1 MKPDVESVA
10 SGVPALVTSPES
22 MALLPSAYARLLV
35 DFLQSRQEH
44 EPRLDRLAVQLPRA
58 RWLELLAEVAVQLGE
73 PELPVR
79 IGAALQV
86 RHLGIAGQV
95 LLSCD
100 TLGEAAE
107 QFCRY
112 CRLVDDM
119 GYTRIRRGE
128 HTGEASFYWG
138 ADGAEVP
145 PSAMEQIW
153 AGAMLGLSRWL
164 TGRSDLVCD
173 FDFRQPPPAG
183 RAAFEHL
190 LGTRLRFGQQAT
202 RAVFPAWVMD
212 LPVATHFPEMRP
224 IVAAQAEV
232 SLRALERQDDALH
245 NRDCAAAQVL
255 VRRVGELIA
264 EYLARG
270 AATVELIA
278 PQLALSPRTLN
289 RRLAEAGTSFRALGE
304 TVRCQRAKQLLVN
317 PDVSL
322 AEISFMLGYQEQSAF
337 QRAFKR
343 WTGLTPGEFR
353 AGCLRPRDQMSQ

>member
-1 MKPDVESVA
+1 MKPGVEPAA
-10 SGVPALVTSPES
+10 SPLPSPSASPES
-22 MALLPSAYARLLV
+22 LALLPSAYARLLV
-35 DFLQSRQEH
+35 DFLQSRQGR

-58 RWLELLAEVAVQLGE
+58 RWLELLAEVAAQLRE

-95 LLSCD
+95 LLSCA

-112 CRLVDDM
+112 CRLIDDM

-128 HTGEASFYWG
+128 HAGEASFHWG
-138 ADGAEVP
+138 VDGAEVP
-145 PSAMEQIW
+145 PPAMEQIW

-173 FDFRQPPPAG
+173 FEFHQPPPAEL
-183 RAAFEHL
+183 APFERL
-190 LGTRLRFGQQAT
+190 LGARLRFGRPAT
-202 RAVFPAWVMD
+202 RAVFPAWVTD
-212 LPVATHFPEMRP
+212 LPVATHFPEMRS
-224 IVAAQAEV
+224 IVAAQAEA
-232 SLRALERQDDALH
+232 SLRALEGKDH
-245 NRDCAAAQVL
+245 GCDCDAAQAL
-255 VRRVGELIA
+255 ARRVGELIA

-304 TVRCQRAKQLLVN
+304 AVRRQRAEHLLAD
-317 PDVSL
+317 PAVSL
-322 AEISFMLGYQEQSAF
+322 AEISFMLGYQEQSTF

-343 WTGLTPGEFR
+343 WSGLTPGEFR
-353 AGCLRPRDQMSQ
+353 AACQRPRGR

>member
-1 MKPDVESVA
+1 MKSGIDPLA
-10 SGVPALVTSPES
+10 SPSSSFSSSPES
-22 MALLPSAYARLLV
+22 LALLPSAYARLLV
-35 DFLQSRQEH
+35 DFLQSRQGRE
-44 EPRLDRLAVQLPRA
+44 EPQLARLAVQLPRV
-58 RWLELLAEVAVQLGE
+58 RWLELLAEVAAQLRE

-128 HTGEASFYWG
+128 HTGEASFHWG
-138 ADGAEVP
+138 AGGAEVP
-145 PSAMEQIW
+145 PPAMEQIW

-173 FDFRQPPPAG
+173 FDFHQPPPA
-183 RAAFEHL
+183 AADLAPFERL
-190 LGTRLRFGQQAT
+190 LGGRLRFGRPAT
-202 RAVFPAWVMD
+202 RAIFPAWVMD

-224 IVAAQAEV
+224 IVEAQAEA
-232 SLRALERQDDALH
+232 SLRALERKDDASH
-245 NRDCAAAQVL
+245 DPAQAL
-255 VRRVGELIA
+255 VRRTRELIA

-270 AATVELIA
+270 TATAELIA
-278 PQLALSPRTLN
+278 PQLALSTRTLN

-304 TVRCQRAKQLLVN
+304 TVRRQRAEHLLAN
-317 PDVSL
+317 PAVSL
-322 AEISFMLGYQEQSAF
+322 AEISFMLGYQEQSTF

-353 AGCLRPRDQMSQ
+353 ADCLRLRRETASA